1 MGLAV
6 GRAPARIGGDGVS
19 MRRLFA
25 LSSVAFLLVLAVS
38 PVKNAMRSYRA
49 IQKDFQ
55 RTGIA
60 RAATVK
66 VAETYASRP
75 IAIQQIWLPQLDNR
89 VDRCTTCH
97 LGVAD
102 EAMAGARQPFREH
115 PATVHT
121 PRDFGRFGCTVCHG
135 GEGLATSEADAHG
148 TAADAASPIVPAAYA
163 EEGCGRCHQSD
174 FVADAPTLSAGRA
187 LMEKSGCF
195 ACHAA
200 RGHEEF
206 RSDAP
211 PLETIP
217 LKTGGEWLQ
226 RWLTNPK
233 AVDANATMPNF
244 QLSKE
249 EIRDL
254 SHFLFSRT
262 VPAALR
268 SAVDAASSEPPG
280 VAARGKTL
288 FAESRCIS
296 CHTIEGK
303 GNGSAPELGTI
314 ASRATR
320 GWLIAFLRDPHA
332 FYPQTRMPR
341 YNFSDADVR
350 DIVAYFEDELRDFD
364 ASPGILE
371 PLHVNQTIAERGSK
385 LFKSAGCFA
394 CHTNTAKEAERFGPD
409 LDGIGDR
416 RAISLDFGKR
426 NDLPRT
432 LDAWLAAK
440 ISNPRSFASGL
451 KMPTFALNESERRA
465 IVTALLA
472 MPAKPVPE
480 AYRDAPVQQASLV
493 PGGAIGAIVSRY
505 RCLSCHQIGS
515 RGGDISTAPLTF
527 EGSKV
532 NRDWLAKYLAVPYS
546 IRPILPERMP
556 VLKISQADA
565 EKLADAIETWYV
577 DGSIPDD
584 PFAGRPDSDRDA
596 AEGGRLYTTL
606 GCRSCHITGSSGGYY
621 GPPLNDTRA
630 RLKPGWVFYFLQNPQ
645 RWRADIRCPN
655 YGLTDTDALRLT
667 AYLESLSPVAKA
679 AATEA
684 GR

>member
-1 MGLAV
+1 M
-6 GRAPARIGGDGVS
+6 S

-25 LSSVAFLLVLAVS
+25 LSSLAFLAVLAVS
-38 PVKNAMRSYRA
+38 PVKNALRSYRS
-49 IQKDFQ
+49 IQREFL
-55 RTGIA
+55 RIGIA

-66 VAETYASRP
+66 AARTYASRP
-75 IAIQQIWLPQLDNR
+75 VEIQQIWLPEFENR
-89 VDRCTTCH
+89 VERCTTCH

-102 EAMAGARQPFREH
+102 EAMAGAREPFRLH

-121 PRDFGRFGCTVCHG
+121 PRDFARFGCTVCHG
-135 GEGLATSEADAHG
+135 GEGLATSQEDAHG
-148 TAADAASPIVPAAYA
+148 TAADAASPIIPAAYA
-163 EEGCGRCHQSD
+163 EAGCGRCHQSD
-174 FVADAPTLSAGRA
+174 VVTDAPALSQGRA

-200 RGHEEF
+200 RGHEDF

-211 PLETIP
+211 PLDTIAA
-217 LKTGGEWLQ
+217 KTGGEWLQ
-226 RWLTNPK
+226 QWLSNPR

-244 QLSKE
+244 WLSKD

-254 SHFLFSRT
+254 SHYLFSRP
-262 VPAALR
+262 VPPELR
-268 SAVDAASSEPPG
+268 RAIDAASSEPAG
-280 VAARGKTL
+280 VPAKGKTL

-296 CHTIEGK
+296 CHTVEGK
-303 GNGSAPELGTI
+303 GNGSAPELGKI

-320 GWLIAFLRDPHA
+320 GWLIAFIRDPQA
-332 FYPQTRMPR
+332 FYPQTRMPQ
-341 YNFSDADVR
+341 YGFSDADVR

-364 ASPGILE
+364 APATILD
-371 PLHVNQTIAERGSK
+371 PVRVNATIAERGQK
-385 LFKSAGCFA
+385 IFKTAGCFA
-394 CHTNTAKEAERFGPD
+394 CHTSTAKEAERFGPD

-416 RAISLDFGKR
+416 RAISLDFGRR

-432 LDAWLAAK
+432 LEAWLATK
-440 ISNPRSFASGL
+440 ISDPRSFASGL
-451 KMPTFALNESERRA
+451 KMPTFAFDPEQRRV

-472 MPAKPVPE
+472 MPARPVPE
-480 AYRDAPVQQASLV
+480 AYRDVPPQQASIV

-505 RCLSCHQIGS
+505 RCLSCHEIGS

-532 NRDWLAKYLAVPYS
+532 NREWLAKYLAVPYS

-556 VLKISQADA
+556 VLRIPQADA

-577 DGSIPDD
+577 NGSIPED

-596 AEGGRLYTTL
+596 TEGARLYTTL
-606 GCRSCHITGSSGGYY
+606 GCRSCHIIDKNGGYY
-621 GPPLNDTRA
+621 GPPLTDTRA
-630 RLKPGWVFYFLQNPQ
+630 RLKPGWVYRFLQDPQ

-655 YGLTDTDALRLT
+655 YGLTETDALRLT
-667 AYLESLSPVAKA
+667 AYLENLPPAEA
-679 AATEA
+679 A
-684 GR
+684 R

>member
-1 MGLAV
+1 MSL
-6 GRAPARIGGDGVS
+6 
-19 MRRLFA
+19 RRLFA
-25 LSSVAFLLVLAVS
+25 LSSLAFLAVLAVS
-38 PVKNAMRSYRA
+38 PVKNALRSYRA
-49 IQKDFQ
+49 IQRDYQ
-55 RTGIA
+55 RAGIA

-66 VAETYASRP
+66 VAQTYVSRP
-75 IAIQQIWLPQLDNR
+75 IAIQQIWLPEFDNR

-102 EAMAGARQPFREH
+102 ETMADAPEPLRTH
-115 PATVHT
+115 PATHHT
-121 PRDFGRFGCTVCHG
+121 PRDFARFGCTSCHG
-135 GEGLATSEADAHG
+135 GEGLATSQEDAHG

-163 EEGCGRCHQSD
+163 ESGCGRCHQASL
-174 FVADAPTLSAGRA
+174 VADAPTLSEGRG

-195 ACHAA
+195 ACHAS
-200 RGHEEF
+200 RGHEDF

-211 PLETIP
+211 ALDTIA
-217 LKTGGEWLQ
+217 LKTGGEWLEH
-226 RWLTNPK
+226 WLASPK
-233 AVDANATMPNF
+233 TVDPNSTMPNF
-244 QLSKE
+244 RLSRL

-254 SHFLFSRT
+254 SHYLFRRP
-262 VPAALR
+262 VPADLR
-268 SAVDAASSEPPG
+268 RAIETAASEPAG

-296 CHTIEGK
+296 CHTVDGK
-303 GNGSAPELGTI
+303 GNGSAPELGKI

-320 GWLIAFLRDPHA
+320 GWLIAFIRDPHA
-332 FYPQTRMPR
+332 FNPQTRMPQ
-341 YNFSDADVR
+341 YGFSDADVR

-364 ASPGILE
+364 APPTILD
-371 PLHVNQTIAERGSK
+371 PVRVNQTIADRGEK

-394 CHTNTAKEAERFGPD
+394 CHSNPAKEAERFGPD

-432 LDAWLAAK
+432 LEAWLAAK
-440 ISNPRSFASGL
+440 ISEPRSFAGGL
-451 KMPTFALNESERRA
+451 KMPTFAFDAAQRRA

-480 AYRDAPVQQASLV
+480 AYRDVPAQQASLV
-493 PGGAIGAIVSRY
+493 PAGAIGSIVSRY

-515 RGGDISTAPLTF
+515 KGGDTSTAPLTL

-532 NRDWLAKYLAVPYS
+532 NRQWLAKYLAVPYS

-556 VLKISQADA
+556 VLKISQAEA
-565 EKLADAIETWYV
+565 EKLADAVETWYV

-584 PFAGRPDSDRDA
+584 PFAGRPESDRDA
-596 AEGGRLYTTL
+596 TEGARLYTTL
-606 GCRSCHITGSSGGYY
+606 GCRSCHIIGKNGGYY
-621 GPPLNDTRA
+621 GPPLNETRA
-630 RLKPGWVFYFLQNPQ
+630 RLKPGWVFRFLQNPQ

-667 AYLESLSPVAKA
+667 AYLESLAPPAKA
-679 AATEA
+679 AATEV

>member
-1 MGLAV
+1 
-6 GRAPARIGGDGVS
+6 

-25 LSSVAFLLVLAVS
+25 LCSLAFLAVLAVS
-38 PVKNAMRSYRA
+38 PVKNALRSYRSF
-49 IQKDFQ
+49 QRDFQ
-55 RTGIA
+55 RAGIA
-60 RAATVK
+60 RAANVK
-66 VAETYASRP
+66 AAQAYASRP
-75 IAIQQIWLPQLDNR
+75 IAIQQIWIPELDNR

-102 EAMAGARQPFREH
+102 EAMADAREPFRLH
-115 PATVHT
+115 PATHHT
-121 PRDFGRFGCTVCHG
+121 PRDFARFGCTTCHG
-135 GEGLATSEADAHG
+135 GEGLATSEEDAHG

-163 EEGCGRCHQSD
+163 EAGCGRCHQSN
-174 FVADAPTLSAGRA
+174 FVADAPTLSQGRA

-200 RGHEEF
+200 RGYEDF

-211 PLETIP
+211 PLETIAV
-217 LKTGGEWLQ
+217 KTGGQWLE
-226 RWLTNPK
+226 RWLSNPK
-233 AVDANATMPNF
+233 AVDPNATMPNF
-244 QLSKE
+244 RLSQV

-254 SHFLFSRT
+254 SHYLFSRS
-262 VPAALR
+262 VPPGLR
-268 SAVDAASSEPPG
+268 HAVDAASSEPAG
-280 VAARGKTL
+280 VAAKGKTL

-296 CHTIEGK
+296 CHTVDGK
-303 GNGSAPELGTI
+303 GNGSAPELGKI

-320 GWLIAFLRDPHA
+320 GWLIAFIRDPHA
-332 FYPQTRMPR
+332 FYPQTRMPQ
-341 YNFSDADVR
+341 YGFSDADVR

-364 ASPGILE
+364 APPTILD
-371 PLHVNQTIAERGSK
+371 PLHVNQTVAERGQK
-385 LFKSAGCFA
+385 VFKSAGCFA
-394 CHTNTAKEAERFGPD
+394 CHSSTAKEAERFGPD

-432 LDAWLAAK
+432 LEAWLAAK
-440 ISNPRSFASGL
+440 ISDPRSFAGGL
-451 KMPTFALNESERRA
+451 KMPTFALDAAQRRA

-480 AYRDAPVQQASLV
+480 AYRNAPAQQASLV

-515 RGGDISTAPLTF
+515 RGGDTSTAPLTF

-556 VLKISQADA
+556 VLRISQAEA
-565 EKLADAIETWYV
+565 QKLADAIETWYV

-596 AEGGRLYTTL
+596 AEGARLYTTL
-606 GCRSCHITGSSGGYY
+606 GCRSCHIIGNNGGYY
-621 GPPLNDTRA
+621 GPPLTDTRA
-630 RLKPGWVFYFLQNPQ
+630 RLKPGWVFRFLQNPQ

-667 AYLESLSPVAKA
+667 AYLESLSPPPKP

-684 GR
+684 GQ